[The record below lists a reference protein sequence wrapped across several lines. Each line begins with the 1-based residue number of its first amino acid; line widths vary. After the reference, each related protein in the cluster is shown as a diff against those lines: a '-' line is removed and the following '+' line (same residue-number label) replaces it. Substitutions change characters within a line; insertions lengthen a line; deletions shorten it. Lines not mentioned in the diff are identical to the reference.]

1 VFEPFPHVSKE
12 SMSDLSPRPNR
23 TPSRRT
29 REERAYRLVLAG
41 GAAAVVA
48 VVTFVLAV
56 VGVLGFGVPVLAAIV
71 AVVCA
76 VLFRRTVS

>member
-1 VFEPFPHVSKE
+1 
-12 SMSDLSPRPNR
+12 MTDLSPRPNR

-56 VGVLGFGVPVLAAIV
+56 VGVLGFGAPVLAAIV
-71 AVVCA
+71 AVICG
-76 VLFRRTVS
+76 VLFRRTVSS